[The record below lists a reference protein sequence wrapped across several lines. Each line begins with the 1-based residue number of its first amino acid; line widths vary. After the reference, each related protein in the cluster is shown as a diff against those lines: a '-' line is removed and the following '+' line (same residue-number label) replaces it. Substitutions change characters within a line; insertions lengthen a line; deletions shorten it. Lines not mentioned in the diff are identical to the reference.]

1 MKDIAEKSLFIIPDK
16 IKRLLWAFIILGIG
30 MFIAGL
36 MTGGEDS
43 VLTNMAGFFN
53 QHSLLGRYSSRRYL
67 FQCYLAT
74 Y

>member
-1 MKDIAEKSLFIIPDK
+1 MKDIAEKSLFIIPEK

-43 VLTNMAGFFN
+43 V
-53 QHSLLGRYSSRRYL
+53 
-67 FQCYLAT
+67 
-74 Y
+74 